1 VNPSEPVAPRIE
13 LGRLLRPVGIRGEVK
28 LLPSPDFWPA
38 ALDSGRLLLVSG
50 AGERPVRVTASR
62 PLGECLVLRLAGT
75 EDRNGAEAL
84 RDAELW
90 LAGEPDVE
98 LPEQPRAW
106 QLTGMK
112 VLLAAGS
119 ELGAV
124 LGLEPKPGQ
133 ALLQV
138 KGGTKV
144 YEIPFVAPILCGID
158 WEARTIT
165 IDPPDGLLEL

>member
-1 VNPSEPVAPRIE
+1 MNRSEPATARIE

-38 ALDSGRLLLVSG
+38 ALDSARLLLVSA
-50 AGERPVRVTASR
+50 AGERPVRVTGSR
-62 PLGECLVLRLAGT
+62 PAGECVVLRLAEL

-98 LPEQPRAW
+98 LPEEPRAW
-106 QLTGMK
+106 QLAGMR
-112 VLLAAGS
+112 VLLAAGG
-119 ELGAV
+119 ELGEVMDLA
-124 LGLEPKPGQ
+124 PRPGQ

-144 YEIPFVAPILCGID
+144 YEIPFVPPILCGID
-158 WEARTIT
+158 WEAGTIT
-165 IDPPDGLLEL
+165 VDPPDGLLEL

>member
-1 VNPSEPVAPRIE
+1 MNRSEPVAPRIE

-38 ALDSGRLLLVSG
+38 ALDSGRLLLVS
-50 AGERPVRVTASR
+50 AAQERPVQVTASR
-62 PLGECLVLRLAGT
+62 PVGECMVLKLAGL

-98 LPEQPRAW
+98 LPEEPRAW
-106 QLTGMK
+106 QLAGMR
-112 VLLAAGS
+112 VLLAGGG

-124 LGLEPKPGQ
+124 VRLAPMPGQ

-138 KGGTKV
+138 KGGAKV
-144 YEIPFVAPILCGID
+144 YDIPFVAPILCGID
-158 WEARTIT
+158 WEAGTIT

>member
-1 VNPSEPVAPRIE
+1 VNPSEARID

-38 ALDSGRLLLVSG
+38 ALDSGRLLLLSA

-62 PLGECLVLRLAGT
+62 PAGECVVLKLAEL

-84 RDAELW
+84 RDAELL
-90 LAGEPDVE
+90 LAGEPDVA
-98 LPEQPRAW
+98 LPEEPLGW
-106 QLTGMK
+106 QLAGMR
-112 VLLAAGS
+112 VLLAAGG
-119 ELGAV
+119 ELGEAME
-124 LGLEPKPGQ
+124 LAPKPGQ

-144 YEIPFVAPILCGID
+144 YAIPFVPPILCGID

-165 IDPPDGLLEL
+165 VDPPAGLLEL

>member
-1 VNPSEPVAPRIE
+1 MNRSEPARIE

-28 LLPSPDFWPA
+28 LLPSPDFWAA
-38 ALDSGRLLLVSG
+38 ALDSERLHLVSA

-62 PLGECLVLRLAGT
+62 PVGECLVLKLAEL

-90 LAGEPDVE
+90 LLGEPDVE
-98 LPEQPRAW
+98 LPEQPRTW
-106 QLTGMK
+106 QLAGMR
-112 VLLAAGS
+112 VLLAAGG
-119 ELGAV
+119 ELGEV
-124 LGLEPKPGQ
+124 LHLAPMPGQ

-138 KGGTKV
+138 KGATKV

-158 WEARTIT
+158 WEAGTIT